1 MMQITVNGEPK
12 AVAVGATVADLV
24 AMLDVAP
31 ERVAVEVNE
40 QLVRRSSY
48 AQTRLNGGD
57 RVEIVTLV
65 GGG

>member
-1 MMQITVNGEPK
+1 MEIQVNGEPK
-12 AVAVGATVADLV
+12 TIADGATVADLV
-24 AMLDVAP
+24 RLFDLTP

-40 QLVRRSSY
+40 QLVRRAGY
-48 AQTRLNGGD
+48 ARTPLQPGD

>member
-1 MMQITVNGEPK
+1 MVQITVNGEPK
-12 AVAVGATVADLV
+12 AVAAGATVADLV
-24 AMLDVAP
+24 AMFDVAP
-31 ERVAVEVNE
+31 ERIAVEVNE

-48 AQTRLNGGD
+48 AQTPLNGGD

>member
-1 MMQITVNGEPK
+1 MNLTVNGELRTVPEET
-12 AVAVGATVADLV
+12 TVAGLV
-24 AMLDVAP
+24 ALCALTP

-40 QLVRRSSY
+40 ELVRR
-48 AQTRLNGGD
+48 AQHGARVLREGD

>member
-1 MMQITVNGEPK
+1 MNLTVNGELRTVPEEL
-12 AVAVGATVADLV
+12 TVAGLV
-24 AMLDVAP
+24 ALCALTP

-40 QLVRRSSY
+40 ELVRR
-48 AQTRLNGGD
+48 AQHGERILREGD